1 MLCKPQS
8 IYLLQLPPLTTVF
21 FPLTCFPRYVFQRC
35 VIRLRKCCSVIWHS
49 PLFTLFL
56 FEAIPWTLHRLIFI
70 WNKNFRTRHQRC
82 SLKEPALKN
91 FVIFVITVGLKACLF
106 IEKRLQHRCFPVI
119 IAKFKDRLLWRTSV
133 NGCF

>member
-35 VIRLRKCCSVIWHS
+35 VIRLRYS
-49 PLFTLFL
+49 PLFTPFL
-56 FEAIPWTLHRLIFI
+56 FEAIPWTSHLLIFI
-70 WNKNFRTRHQRC
+70 WNKSFRTRHQRC
-82 SLKEPALKN
+82 SLKEPVLKN
-91 FVIFVITVGLKACLF
+91 FVIFVMTVGLKACHF

-119 IAKFKDRLLWRTSV
+119 IAKFKEHLLWRTSV